1 MRRTY
6 GGRSAVF
13 ATVIIYGLIG
23 VQGSGGQSQSS
34 PTGLPSEMPARIEPV
49 TSSFDYVRR
58 VVMIPM
64 RDGVRLHTGVLV
76 PKGAKGAPV
85 LLTRTPHDAA
95 APTQQTR

>member
-23 VQGSGGQSQSS
+23 VQTPGGQSQSS
-34 PTGLPSEMPARIEPV
+34 PTGLPSEMPARIDPV

-58 VVMIPM
+58 EVMIPM
-64 RDGVRLHTGVLV
+64 PGAAPLV
-76 PKGAKGAPV
+76 GFKGAVFDFLSGTSLRLVAV
-85 LLTRTPHDAA
+85 HCS
-95 APTQQTR
+95 